1 VHIRLIAV
9 GDRQPSWVDTG
20 FENYVQ
26 RLPRQWQF
34 RLDLIAIAP
43 RSKSSAAETA
53 KIAEGQKVLAQVK
66 APECVVVLDERGKEF
81 NSRELAARLDDWQ
94 SDGRDLAFLIGGP
107 DGVSEECMERADL
120 RWSLSRLTLPHGL
133 ARVLFAEQL
142 YRAWTM
148 TTGHPYHRS

>member
-1 VHIRLIAV
+1 MRLKT
-9 GDRQPSWVDTG
+9 P
-20 FENYVQ
+20 
-26 RLPRQWQF
+26 
-34 RLDLIAIAP
+34 P
-43 RSKSSAAETA
+43 RSKNSAAETA

-94 SDGRDLAFLIGGP
+94 SDGRDLTFLIGGP
-107 DGVSEECMERADL
+107 DGVSEECMERADF